1 MKFLFILLS
10 AMIFLL
16 PQLALANE
24 EDAGSQSHHPQINIV
39 EVKTR
44 LSISPE
50 QEAQFSPLL
59 QQHVKARDALF
70 SKYGL
75 DKEGASISM
84 RNLRSF
90 RKEML
95 VLSDNTRKQFSD
107 ILTESQLKEWDSI
120 QEENRAE
127 IRRGFSL

>member
-1 MKFLFILLS
+1 MKFLVILLS
-10 AMIFLL
+10 AIIFLL

-24 EDAGSQSHHPQINIV
+24 EDAGSQSNHPQINIV

-50 QEAQFSPLL
+50 QETQFSPLL
-59 QQHVKARDALF
+59 QQHVKGRDALF